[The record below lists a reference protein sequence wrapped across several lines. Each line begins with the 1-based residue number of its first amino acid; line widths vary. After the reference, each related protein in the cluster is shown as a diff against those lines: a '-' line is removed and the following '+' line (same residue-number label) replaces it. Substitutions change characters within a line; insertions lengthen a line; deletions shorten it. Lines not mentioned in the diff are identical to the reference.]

1 MKARLPQGYGGGGGA
16 NNMSGMIKQ
25 AQKMQD
31 EMAKVQEELDVQVYD
46 VTSGGGAVKVTI
58 TGKREVKAI
67 ELKPEVVDADDIDML
82 QDLLVAAVN
91 EAIRKVEEVSEKEM
105 SKITSGINMPGIF

>member
-1 MKARLPQGYGGGGGA
+1 MKARLPQGYGGGAG
-16 NNMSGMIKQ
+16 NMNGMIKQ
-25 AQKMQD
+25 AQKMQED
-31 EMAKVQEELDVQVYD
+31 MQKVQAELETKSYD

-58 TGKREVKAI
+58 TGKREITGI
-67 ELKPEVVDADDIDML
+67 EIKPEVVDPDDIEML

-91 EAIRKVEEVSEKEM
+91 EAVRKVDEISEQEM